1 MHGFCVTGNR
11 WFREGNE
18 QEIMSTPQRTHF
30 RQDIQGLRAI
40 AVGLVVIYHLLPQS
54 ITGGFIGV
62 DVFFVIS
69 GYLITSHLIKHP
81 PRKPKDFG
89 TFWLR
94 RIKRLIPASML
105 VLFTTVVA
113 VRFLT
118 PESFWRDNTFQA
130 IASAFYSQNWYLL
143 ATSVDYLAEDNAPT
157 AVQHYWSLAVEE
169 QFYLVW
175 PLLIA
180 ALWWFAV
187 RKRLIPK
194 RFVLWGISLIVALSC
209 AYSIYLTSVDPGVAY
224 FSTFTRAWELAL
236 GAMVALV
243 PAPRERFRSSMA
255 GATTAWI
262 GLAGIVG
269 SGMAYDSTT
278 PFPGY
283 QAALPVVGTALVIW
297 VAATSRFSP
306 TGLLSSGPFRFIGD
320 HSYSIYLWHWPIIVL
335 LPFVSDTLGAMDLV
349 AVAIA
354 TILLSMVTKKYV
366 EDAFRKTLEVSTL
379 VTPLRFLVVATA
391 SVALVAAGVAGEAQK
406 REETASVSLEA
417 ALNGGVPCFGAAA
430 LADQSADCK
439 YEADQELILSPAL
452 AKVDK
457 SDAYADGCWSNEPFE
472 KKPKCTYGTGKT
484 KVALVGNSHAG
495 HWLPALEKMAR
506 DRDWTITT
514 YLVSRCNPTEAPLKF
529 DAEGKSQGCADYGQ
543 WVLDQTAHGQFDL
556 IITSERQSVPVV
568 GHSMAMSESP
578 ARDGY
583 DEYLDQWTASDTPI
597 VVIRDT
603 PFPGATLK
611 NIPDCVATATNANAE
626 CSGSVKEWEW
636 MDPLVDAANRNSH
649 PNVAVIDPT
658 RYFCQDGVC
667 PAVIGGVVVYFDA
680 SHITATY
687 AETLV
692 PYLESDLDAAL
703 QSISEKGSEVK

>member
-1 MHGFCVTGNR
+1 MSNTNTR
-11 WFREGNE
+11 TQFRL
-18 QEIMSTPQRTHF
+18 
-30 RQDIQGLRAI
+30 DIQGLRAI

-54 ITGGFIGV
+54 ITGGFVGV

-81 PRKPKDFG
+81 PSSPKEFG

-105 VLFTTVVA
+105 VLFTTVIA
-113 VRFLT
+113 VRLLT

-130 IASAFYSQNWYLL
+130 IASAFYSQNWFLL

-175 PLLIA
+175 PLCIA

-187 RKRLIPK
+187 RKKLIPK
-194 RFVLWGISLIVALSC
+194 RCVLIGVSLIVALSC

-243 PAPRERFRSSMA
+243 PAPRQRFSSSLA
-255 GATTAWI
+255 GAAIAWV
-262 GLAGIVG
+262 GLAGIIG
-269 SGMAYDSTT
+269 SGIAYDSAT

-306 TGLLSSGPFRFIGD
+306 TVFLASWPFRFIGD

-335 LPFVSDTLGAMDLV
+335 LPFLSDTLGALDLV
-349 AVAIA
+349 AVALA
-354 TILLSMVTKKYV
+354 TILLSMLTKKYV
-366 EDAFRKTLEVSTL
+366 EDAFRKTLDVSTL

-406 REETASVSLEA
+406 REENASVSLEA

-430 LADQSADCK
+430 LADQSGDCQ
-439 YEADQELILSPAL
+439 YEADKELILSPAL

-495 HWLPALEKMAR
+495 HWLPALDKMAK

-514 YLVSRCNPTEAPLKF
+514 FLASRCNPTDGRLKF
-529 DAEGKSQGCADYGQ
+529 DAETKSQGCADYGR
-543 WVLDQTAHGQFDL
+543 WVLDQTSHGQFDL
-556 IITSERQSVPVV
+556 IVTSERQSVPIV
-568 GHSMAMSESP
+568 GHSLGATEVP
-578 ARDGY
+578 ARLGY
-583 DEYLDQWTASDTPI
+583 ETYLKRWSASNTPI
-597 VVIRDT
+597 LIIRDT

-611 NIPDCVATATNANAE
+611 NIPDCVATAMNANAE

-636 MDPLVDAANRNSH
+636 MDPLVDAADRTRH

-658 RYFCQDGVC
+658 RYFCQEGVC

-692 PYLESDLDAAL
+692 PYLETDLNEAL
-703 QSISEKGSEVK
+703 QSIAE